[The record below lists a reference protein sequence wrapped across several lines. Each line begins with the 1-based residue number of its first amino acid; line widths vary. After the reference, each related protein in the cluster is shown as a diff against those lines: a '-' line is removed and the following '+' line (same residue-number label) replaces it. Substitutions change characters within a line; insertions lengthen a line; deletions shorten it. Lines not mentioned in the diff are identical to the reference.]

1 MNSPKTPG
9 ASAEQLANRA
19 VQPRGPAMAKRLVD
33 AGLATMAPDR
43 ARVRMVEGLKSIGV
57 RDAQVLEAMQT
68 VPRHVFVED
77 GLASRAYEDSALPI
91 GFGQTISKPSTV
103 ARMLELVLEGMSPER
118 RSAAHGLEIG
128 TGCGY
133 QAAVLAQMIGDVV
146 SIERLRELHEQ
157 ARSNLRPFRQPN
169 LRLVYGDG
177 RLGAQSAAPFDVVVV
192 AAAADAIADP
202 WLLQL
207 KVGGR
212 LIAPVKSGQGQ
223 VLQLVE
229 RSAQD
234 QWQLTSLDAVR
245 FVPLKAGTR

>member
-1 MNSPKTPG
+1 M
-9 ASAEQLANRA
+9 E
-19 VQPRGPAMAKRLVD
+19 KRLVD
-33 AGLATMAPDR
+33 VARATMAPER
-43 ARVRMVEGLKSIGV
+43 ARVRMVEDLKALGV
-57 RDAQVLEAMQT
+57 RDADVLQAMGS

-77 GLASRAYEDSALPI
+77 GLASRAYDDSALPI

-103 ARMLELVLEGMSPER
+103 ARMLELVLQGLSTEQR
-118 RSAAHGLEIG
+118 RMAHGLEIG

-133 QAAVLAQMIGDVV
+133 QATVMAQILGDVV
-146 SIERLRELHEQ
+146 SIERLRDLHEQ

-169 LRLVYGDG
+169 LRLVFGDG
-177 RLGAQSAAPFDVVVV
+177 RNGAQAAAPFDVVVV
-192 AAAADAIADP
+192 AAAADAIADA

-212 LIAPVKSGQGQ
+212 LIAPVKMGERQ

-229 RSAQD
+229 RSASD